1 MCKPRSTGN
10 ANAPRTTGAPGLR
23 IAHITRLA
31 LLAIGACCA
40 IAACSITAPNGSGPS
55 ARTVTVTPPAS
66 SATKAYS
73 PPATSTPTGPKT
85 VIDRDGTYVV
95 GVDILPGMYRT
106 PGGTHCY
113 WARLRSLDTSDIIDN
128 NNSTGPQAVDILPTD
143 RAFLTDNCQTWSLAS
158 APSSTTAVQPP
169 SNPGATATMPG
180 TDALGFLDGPRCTYR
195 AAFMLR
201 TAQSAV
207 VICDDGSGT
216 YSYKGLRLKDNA
228 KLVLPS
234 AFPTATG
241 YTVSNTDGTR
251 YDVSR
256 AGLVISSPGGDVY
269 TEQAIA
275 AAP

>member
-1 MCKPRSTGN
+1 M
-10 ANAPRTTGAPGLR
+10 
-23 IAHITRLA
+23 
-31 LLAIGACCA
+31 
-40 IAACSITAPNGSGPS
+40 
-55 ARTVTVTPPAS
+55 
-66 SATKAYS
+66 
-73 PPATSTPTGPKT
+73 
-85 VIDRDGTYVV
+85 
-95 GVDILPGMYRT
+95 DILPGMYRS
-106 PGGTHCY
+106 PGGTRCY

-143 RAFLTDNCQTWSLAS
+143 RAFLTQDCQTWSLAS
-158 APSSTTAVQPP
+158 APSNTTAVQPP
-169 SNPGATATMPG
+169 ANPGTTTTMPG
-180 TDALGFLDGPRCTYR
+180 TDAAGFLDGPRCTYR

-228 KLVLPS
+228 KLELPS

-241 YTVSNTDGTR
+241 FTVSNIDGTR

-275 AAP
+275 VAP

>member
-1 MCKPRSTGN
+1 MHRRP
-10 ANAPRTTGAPGLR
+10 LQ
-23 IAHITRLA
+23 HRLDQ
-31 LLAIGACCA
+31 
-40 IAACSITAPNGSGPS
+40 
-55 ARTVTVTPPAS
+55 
-66 SATKAYS
+66 
-73 PPATSTPTGPKT
+73 KT

-128 NNSTGPQAVDILPTD
+128 NNSSTGPQAVDILPSD
-143 RAFLTDNCQTWSLAS
+143 RAFLTDNCQIWSLAS
-158 APSSTTAVQPP
+158 TPSNTTAVQPP
-169 SNPGATATMPG
+169 ANPGTTTTMPG
-180 TDALGFLDGPRCTYR
+180 TDGAGFFDGPRCAYR

-201 TAQSAV
+201 TTQSAV
-207 VICDDGSGT
+207 VICEDGSGT

-228 KLVLPS
+228 KLELPS
-234 AFPTATG
+234 AFPTAIGFTA
-241 YTVSNTDGTR
+241 SNTDGTR

>member
-1 MCKPRSTGN
+1 MK
-10 ANAPRTTGAPGLR
+10 
-23 IAHITRLA
+23 RLA
-31 LLAIGACCA
+31 LFAIAACTC
-40 IAACSITAPNGSGPS
+40 AACSITVPNGTSPS
-55 ARTVTVTPPAS
+55 TKTVTVTPPATS
-66 SATKAYS
+66 STRTYAQ
-73 PPATSTPTGPKT
+73 PSTPTLTGPKT
-85 VIDRDGTYVV
+85 EIDRDGTYVV
-95 GVDILPGMYRT
+95 GVDILPGMYRS
-106 PGGTHCY
+106 PGGTRCY

-143 RAFLTDNCQTWSLAS
+143 RAFLTQDCQTWSLAS
-158 APSSTTAVQPP
+158 APSNTTAVQPP
-169 SNPGATATMPG
+169 ANPGTTTTMPG
-180 TDALGFLDGPRCTYR
+180 TDAAGFLDGPRCTYR

-228 KLVLPS
+228 KLELPS

-241 YTVSNTDGTR
+241 FTVSNIDGTR

-275 AAP
+275 VAP